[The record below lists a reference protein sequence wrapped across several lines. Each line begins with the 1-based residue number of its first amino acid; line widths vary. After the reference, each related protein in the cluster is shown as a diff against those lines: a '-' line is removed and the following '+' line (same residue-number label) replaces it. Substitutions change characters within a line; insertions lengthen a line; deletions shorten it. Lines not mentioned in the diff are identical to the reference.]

1 MSTEAGAGPRISVI
15 VAAWNAEATIG
26 AAVASV
32 LEQRDVELECIV
44 VDDGSS
50 DGTAAVV
57 EALATVDDRL
67 VFLRQVANAGVSA
80 ARNRALDT
88 ARGAW
93 IAFLDADDR
102 LLPGGLGAMVRAG
115 DRLGAL
121 AVVGQRIST
130 DGERT
135 WYPRLY
141 DLPDIR
147 RAGRKSI
154 AANPDLLYYAGPAG
168 KAFARELAD
177 GLRFEGRV
185 LGDQPWVL
193 RALVRARDR
202 IEVVEDVVYE
212 WRRPSPRHYVATLTS
227 ARERSARLGA
237 EAVRMAA
244 AAYDTVTAEFDRVYD
259 RDTAARLSAA
269 YLRRLLRADLGAQ
282 LRRAIR
288 GRDGDL
294 SLMLDELAA
303 LVAHVP
309 PFAVE
314 GAADAVRSELLD
326 PLASGWWLLDP
337 AGRAAFARLLAV
349 LRVADPG
356 LIGGTPSRLRRV
368 LYRLVA
374 RSPRLGRPVAS
385 LALAAL
391 VLVERKVLRRG

>member
-1 MSTEAGAGPRISVI
+1 MSTDATATPRLTVI
-15 VAAWNAEATIG
+15 VPAWNAEATIG

-32 LEQRDVELECIV
+32 LDQRDVDLECLV

-50 DGTAAVV
+50 DGTVAVV
-57 EALATVDDRL
+57 EALAAADPRL
-67 VFLRQVANAGVSA
+67 VLLRLSANGGASA
-80 ARNRALDT
+80 ARNLALDV

-93 IAFLDADDR
+93 IGFLDSDDR

-115 DRLGAL
+115 DGRDAL
-121 AVVGQRIST
+121 AVVGQRVST

-168 KAFARELAD
+168 KLFARELAD

-185 LGDQPWVL
+185 LGDQPWIV
-193 RALVRARDR
+193 RALVRAGDR

-212 WRRPSPRHYVATLTS
+212 WRRPSPRSSVATLTS

-237 EAVRMAA
+237 EAVRMAVV
-244 AAYDTVTAEFDRVYD
+244 AYDTVTAEFDRVYD
-259 RDTAARLSAA
+259 RETAVRLSAA
-269 YLRRLLRADLGAQ
+269 YFGRLLRADLGAQ
-282 LRRAIR
+282 LRRAVR
-288 GRDGDL
+288 RRDRFVAE
-294 SLMLDELAA
+294 MIDELAV

-314 GAADAVRSELLD
+314 GAEDAVRSELLD
-326 PLASGWWLLDP
+326 ALGSGWWLLDG
-337 AGRAAFARLLAV
+337 AGRDAFARLLAA
-349 LRVADPG
+349 LREADPG
-356 LIGGTPSRLRRV
+356 LVGRTPSRLRRV

-374 RSPRLGRPVAS
+374 GSPRLGRPIAS
-385 LALAAL
+385 PVLAAL
-391 VLVERKVLRRG
+391 LLLERRMPKRG